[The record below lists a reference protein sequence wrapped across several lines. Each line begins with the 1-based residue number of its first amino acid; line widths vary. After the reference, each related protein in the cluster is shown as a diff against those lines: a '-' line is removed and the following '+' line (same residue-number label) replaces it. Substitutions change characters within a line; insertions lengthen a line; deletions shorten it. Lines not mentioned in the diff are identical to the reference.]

1 MVPEVRAQVFF
12 HRSQKADFSVIC
24 FPVHTLKVVVQ
35 VDGVLMSHPQ
45 VAEAVAF
52 GCPDEKY
59 GEIVAAAIV
68 PNKPISDT
76 AAFAKDL
83 QKQSGQK
90 MAAFKVLPQI
100 MACDFHNAAISHVW

>member
-1 MVPEVRAQVFF
+1 
-12 HRSQKADFSVIC
+12 
-24 FPVHTLKVVVQ
+24 

-68 PNKPISDT
+68 PNQPVSDT
-76 AAFAKDL
+76 AAFAKDI
-83 QKQSGQK
+83 QKQAGQK
-90 MAAFKVLPQI
+90 MAAFKVIAATL
-100 MACDFHNAAISHVW
+100 AHHAWCHCLAAIKPKQDLVGR

>member
-1 MVPEVRAQVFF
+1 MPAYVPTEQL
-12 HRSQKADFSVIC
+12 SVNRYLVT
-24 FPVHTLKVVVQ
+24 PLVVPTSLQ

-59 GEIVAAAIV
+59 GEIVAAAVV

-83 QKQSGQK
+83 QQQSGQK
-90 MAAFKVLPQI
+90 MAAFKVYTALG
-100 MACDFHNAAISHVW
+100 ASLAICLA

>member
-1 MVPEVRAQVFF
+1 MP
-12 HRSQKADFSVIC
+12 C
-24 FPVHTLKVVVQ
+24 PCWLQ

-68 PNKPISDT
+68 PNKPLSDT
-76 AAFAKDL
+76 AGFAKDI
-83 QKQSGQK
+83 QKQAGQK
-90 MAAFKVLPQI
+90 MAAFKVTATIDTQH
-100 MACDFHNAAISHVW
+100 ACCHHLAAVKLKQHLSGR